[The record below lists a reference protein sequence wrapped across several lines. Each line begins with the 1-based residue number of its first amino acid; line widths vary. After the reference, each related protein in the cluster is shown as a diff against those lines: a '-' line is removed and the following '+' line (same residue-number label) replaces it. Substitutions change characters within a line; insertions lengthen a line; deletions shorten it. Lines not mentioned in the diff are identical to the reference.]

1 MKNSEKI
8 VASIDATLDQL
19 IENAEIVNP
28 KTCHLLL
35 ESEIEALQKTQE
47 SLLAHILHMENHLE
61 LQKKSTVRLLQ
72 KSGIQKKLAKF
83 GKLSTR
89 LVNSLTTQ
97 IQKNVK
103 KSKSPKKTAARR
115 TRRSTRKTARV

>member
-1 MKNSEKI
+1 MKNSEEI
-8 VASIDATLDQL
+8 VANINAALDQL
-19 IENAEIVNP
+19 IENAKVVNP

-61 LQKKSTVRLLQ
+61 LEKKSTIRLLQ
-72 KSGIQKKLAKF
+72 KSGIQKKLTKF
-83 GKLSTR
+83 GELNSR
-89 LVNSLTTQ
+89 LVNSLSTN

-103 KSKSPKKTAARR
+103 KNKSPKKTAARR
-115 TRRSTRKTARV
+115 TQRASRKIARI